1 MVHNLS
7 IRALDGHGMV
17 GYRYSI
23 SLLLLQINS
32 VGHLLT
38 ATLTSL

>member
-1 MVHNLS
+1 MIHKLS
-7 IRALDGHGMV
+7 IRALDGHGMI

-32 VGHLLT
+32 VGHVLT
-38 ATLTSL
+38 ATLSSL